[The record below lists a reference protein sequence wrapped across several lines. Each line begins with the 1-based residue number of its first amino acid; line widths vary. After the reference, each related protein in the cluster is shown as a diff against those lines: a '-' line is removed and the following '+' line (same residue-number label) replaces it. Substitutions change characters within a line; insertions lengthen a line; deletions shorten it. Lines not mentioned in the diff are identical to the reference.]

1 MNNIDKDDTMNLLTS
16 RKLKDL
22 GFDRPLPK
30 TSHLLRR
37 TLQIS
42 LPAAAEIFLIGLIT
56 MVDTMMVG
64 GLGKEAIAS
73 VSITHQPVFITLTAC
88 IGINAGVIAII
99 ARRRGENDQEGANRV
114 LRQSMV
120 VGAILSLIVTALSFF
135 LARPLLELAGGKAD
149 TIENSVIYFQIV
161 SMALFFNYIRLIITS
176 ALRACGNTK
185 ITLIV
190 NIAANVI
197 NIFLNYCLIEGHFGF
212 PALGVAGAAIATVI
226 GHMVGFIIS
235 LVAITRKKNFL
246 RIRLKDNWSLD
257 KKTIHNLF
265 NVSSG
270 AFVEQIFVR
279 IGFFISARIV
289 NDLGTYN
296 VAVNTITQS
305 VISLSFNIADGFSIG
320 VASLVGQSLGEKKQE
335 VAFAYGRLSQIL
347 GLSISLLM
355 LSSTIL
361 LRYPL
366 SHAFS
371 EEVDVIDAAAKLLL
385 FGSIV
390 IIPQSVQWITTGILR
405 GSGDTKYTART
416 SMISI
421 MIIRPGLS
429 YLLCYPLGLGLYGA
443 WLGMILDQTIRFC
456 FNNYRFIS
464 LHWAHIDV

>member
-1 MNNIDKDDTMNLLTS
+1 MNLLRS
-16 RKLKDL
+16 RKLKEL
-22 GFDRPLPK
+22 GYERPLPK
-30 TSHLLRR
+30 TGDLIKRILK
-37 TLQIS
+37 IS
-42 LPAAAEIFLIGLIT
+42 VPAAAEIFLIGLIT

-73 VSITHQPVFITLTAC
+73 VSITQQPVFITLTLC
-88 IGINAGVIAII
+88 MGINAGVIAIV

-114 LRQSMV
+114 LRQALV
-120 VGAILSLIVTALSFF
+120 IGTILSLMVTVLSYF
-135 LARPLLELAGGKAD
+135 LAKPLLLLAGSKPD
-149 TIENSVIYFQIV
+149 TIENSIIYFRIV

-190 NIAANVI
+190 NITANLV
-197 NIFLNYCLIEGHFGF
+197 NIFFNYCLICGHLGF
-212 PALGVAGAAIATVI
+212 PKWGVAGAAIATVI
-226 GHMVGFIIS
+226 GHFVGFVIS
-235 LVAITRKKNFL
+235 LVAVSRKNRFL
-246 RIRLKDNWSLD
+246 KLRLKDNWRLD
-257 KKTIHNLF
+257 QKTIYNIF

-270 AFVEQIFVR
+270 AFIEQIFMR

-289 NDLGTYN
+289 NDLGTYY

-305 VISLSFNIADGFSIG
+305 VISLSFNIADGFSVG

-335 VAFAYGRLSQIL
+335 VAFAFGRLSQII
-347 GLSISLLM
+347 GLSISFLM
-355 LSSTIL
+355 LSLTIL

-366 SHAFS
+366 AHAFS
-371 EEVDVIDAAAKLLL
+371 EEIDVINDAVKLLL

-390 IIPQSVQWITTGILR
+390 IIPQSIQWITTGILR

-421 MIIRPGLS
+421 MLIRPGLS

-443 WLGMILDQTIRFC
+443 WLGMILDQSIRFC
-456 FNNYRFIS
+456 FNNFRFVS
-464 LHWAHIDV
+464 LKWAHINV